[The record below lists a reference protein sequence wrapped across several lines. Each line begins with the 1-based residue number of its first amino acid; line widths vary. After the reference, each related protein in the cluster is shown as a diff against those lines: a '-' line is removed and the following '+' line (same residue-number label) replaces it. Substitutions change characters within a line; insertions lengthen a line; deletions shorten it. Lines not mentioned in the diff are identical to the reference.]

1 MDHPGTEDKREQ
13 PYRKNLISRKRLE
26 RKKEMKLGGIVPAL
40 VTPYDGEGKVNYEM
54 LKKLVEVLLEDGA
67 DGFYVTGSTGEC
79 FLLSEEERI
88 KITATVAES
97 VNGRVPIVTHVGM
110 IGAAQAAKLAKEAER
125 AGATAVSSVPPFY
138 YNFKLEELVR
148 YYTAISDATT
158 LPVMVYN
165 IPRYSGVIINADNLG
180 EIKKSCRVEGI
191 KYTDSNLYELE
202 RIRTRYPEMTVMF
215 GQDESFLYALPV
227 GVNGAIGSTYNF
239 MLKKFK
245 RIWNAYHEGRLEEA
259 EKIQH
264 EACRIIDA
272 LLQVRDI
279 TAVKYLLGRK
289 GIVCGDCRS
298 PFSPI
303 TEAQKQLLDGIGDLD

>member
-1 MDHPGTEDKREQ
+1 MSELTAKENIKTADTVKR
-13 PYRKNLISRKRLE
+13 
-26 RKKEMKLGGIVPAL
+26 
-40 VTPYDGEGKVNYEM
+40 
-54 LKKLVEVLLEDGA
+54 
-67 DGFYVTGSTGEC
+67 
-79 FLLSEEERI
+79 
-88 KITATVAES
+88 ITATAV
-97 VNGRVPIVTHVGM
+97 M
-110 IGAAQAAKLAKEAER
+110 AAL
-125 AGATAVSSVPPFY
+125 
-138 YNFKLEELVR
+138 
-148 YYTAISDATT
+148 TT
-158 LPVMVYN
+158 L
-165 IPRYSGVIINADNLG
+165 
-180 EIKKSCRVEGI
+180 
-191 KYTDSNLYELE
+191 
-202 RIRTRYPEMTVMF
+202 MTAYIF
-215 GQDESFLYALPV
+215 HIPV

-245 RIWNAYHEGRLEEA
+245 RIWNAYHEGRQEEA